1 MAPPRKNNASG
12 YFFTVVIYPDEFGQK
27 VKLLYN
33 LGSVY
38 FSPIHH
44 GDYLGKPKSEFEIV
58 HKIKDHQH
66 LMIRAPT
73 KMTANAFIIK
83 LMDLLHNDI
92 TGIAI
97 SKEFILV
104 TDPAQMLRYFYHLDN
119 PLKEH
124 FPIETALDDVL
135 PNFTDV
141 VIKAFDKEIRGIV
154 LANIFEGNVRRLKDV
169 CTLGCCSIVFQEWLF
184 KGKNGY
190 VVKQMI
196 DEERKFNND

>member
-1 MAPPRKNNASG
+1 MAPPRKNNASS
-12 YFFTVVIYPDEFGQK
+12 YFFTVVIYPEEFGK
-27 VKLLYN
+27 KANLLYN

-44 GDYLGKPKSEFEIV
+44 GDYVGKSKGDTELV
-58 HKIKDHQH
+58 KKVKDHQH

-73 KMTANAFIIK
+73 KMTANAFIQK
-83 LMDLLHNDI
+83 LLLLLHNDI

-97 SKEFILV
+97 SKDEILV
-104 TDPAQMLRYFYHLDN
+104 SNPPQLLRYFYHLDN

-141 VIKAFDKEIRGIV
+141 VIKAFDMEIRGI
-154 LANIFEGNVRRLKDV
+154 I
-169 CTLGCCSIVFQEWLF
+169 
-184 KGKNGY
+184 
-190 VVKQMI
+190 
-196 DEERKFNND
+196 

>member
-12 YFFTVVIYPDEFGQK
+12 YFFTVVIYPEEFGQK

-44 GDYLGKPKSEFEIV
+44 GDYPGKPKSEFEIV
-58 HKIKDHQH
+58 KKIKDHQH

-83 LMDLLHNDI
+83 LLELLQNDI

-97 SKEFILV
+97 SKAVSIG
-104 TDPAQMLRYFYHLDN
+104 
-119 PLKEH
+119 K
-124 FPIETALDDVL
+124 
-135 PNFTDV
+135 
-141 VIKAFDKEIRGIV
+141 
-154 LANIFEGNVRRLKDV
+154 
-169 CTLGCCSIVFQEWLF
+169 CSF
-184 KGKNGY
+184 KGLS
-190 VVKQMI
+190 
-196 DEERKFNND
+196 RW